1 MSATVL
7 DETRERL
14 DREMRD
20 VLIRLSLL
28 SQMPARAYGA
38 GGAGHPSSCEPTGSS
53 HPPYERLRS
62 DYERATSNAE
72 RQRVIAQAKAE
83 LAPGKTVIDPSIK
96 ADVGLDQIIVED
108 GEGYDA
114 QMVAERYGLAA
125 AHVRRI
131 RQRAERRPDNGA
143 KLDAERLPTDRR
155 RAEARRMR
163 LKGMTTRQIAAV
175 LGVKQPTIVEDL
187 RAVA

>member
-7 DETRERL
+7 DETREQL

-20 VLIRLSLL
+20 VLIRLSLV
-28 SQMPARAYGA
+28 SQMPAHAYGA
-38 GGAGHPSSCEPTGSS
+38 GGGHPSSCEPTGNSR
-53 HPPYERLRS
+53 PPYERLRS
-62 DYERATSNAE
+62 DYEHATTNAE
-72 RQRVIAQAKAE
+72 RQRVLDRAKAE
-83 LAPGKTVIDPSIK
+83 LAPGKNTPIK
-96 ADVGLDQIIVED
+96 ADMGLDEIIVED